1 MKTVTVSKFCINY
14 DIPQQFIDS
23 LSKYD
28 LIELVEKDTSRYI
41 QVDDINRIEKLMR
54 LHYELDVNFEGL
66 DIINNLLNRID
77 ELKQDISRLKN
88 RLEFYE

>member
-1 MKTVTVSKFCINY
+1 
-14 DIPQQFIDS
+14 
-23 LSKYD
+23 
-28 LIELVEKDTSRYI
+28 
-41 QVDDINRIEKLMR
+41 LMR

>member
-1 MKTVTVSKFCINY
+1 MKTITVSKFCINY
-14 DIPQQFIDS
+14 DIPQHFIDS
-23 LSKYD
+23 LLKYD
-28 LIELVEKDTSRYI
+28 LVEIIEQDASRYI

-66 DIINNLLNRID
+66 DIINNLLNRIN
-77 ELKQDISRLKN
+77 ELQQEVSALKN